1 MELEIQGIEVEREK
15 RMDLWYK
22 NRKMKKHYF
31 ADMFYKGLVIE
42 LKSVSKLV
50 SEHRAQLMNYMRISK
65 TLRGVLLNFGEP
77 QLHIERYLYNP
88 TSDDFILLNKD
99 NLNKYLK

>member
-1 MELEIQGIEVEREK
+1 
-15 RMDLWYK
+15 
-22 NRKMKKHYF
+22 MKKHYF